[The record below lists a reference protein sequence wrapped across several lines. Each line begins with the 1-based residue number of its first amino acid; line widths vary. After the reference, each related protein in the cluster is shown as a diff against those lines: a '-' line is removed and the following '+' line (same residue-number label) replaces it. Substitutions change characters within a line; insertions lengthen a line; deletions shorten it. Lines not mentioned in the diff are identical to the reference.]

1 MILEEYLPPARP
13 APAEPRPQLVVL
25 SAQNPARLTAAAQQ
39 LLELARR
46 AAPDLSFDDAI
57 FTLQTGREA
66 FDQRLA
72 FVADDWARLAAQLEK
87 FLGSPSP
94 GDDFYVGNA
103 RAPGLHPAALLQ
115 DSAPERAFIRELFA
129 TGRWGKLAAFWVSGS
144 EIDWAEL
151 QANGAARRVPLPTY
165 PFAQVRCWFEASA
178 PDARPGAGA
187 SPAAGLHPLLDT
199 NLSTLHEVRF
209 GKVFRA
215 TEEVLRDHVVAGQSV
230 LPGVA
235 YLEMVRAAA
244 ARARERPV
252 TAVSNIVWMRPL
264 VVADTPVA
272 TFVSLVPQGERLDWE
287 IWTQPAGERIV
298 HARGRIAEDSPTG
311 DAPMQ
316 FDLAR
321 LTAQCTAT
329 FDRTTLYRDFAS
341 RGLQYG
347 PGLQTIT
354 QLWLGPGEALARLE
368 LPPGSGRTDDDWWP
382 SGLLDGALQTIAGLN
397 AGSQEG
403 GLLLPF
409 ALRRLRGQGRLPD
422 QCYALARPSAVANG
436 QAEVR
441 KFDVHLLDD
450 AGNLLLS
457 LEECAFRAIRT
468 DRPAPPGAPTPPP
481 IAAASPDPES
491 ALPPAALNRLL
502 HQLASRQIGWEE
514 ASRATRIEHLAPPT
528 ASRPRP

>member
-1 MILEEYLPPARP
+1 
-13 APAEPRPQLVVL
+13 
-25 SAQNPARLTAAAQQ
+25 
-39 LLELARR
+39 
-46 AAPDLSFDDAI
+46 
-57 FTLQTGREA
+57 
-66 FDQRLA
+66 
-72 FVADDWARLAAQLEK
+72 
-87 FLGSPSP
+87 
-94 GDDFYVGNA
+94 
-103 RAPGLHPAALLQ
+103 
-115 DSAPERAFIRELFA
+115 
-129 TGRWGKLAAFWVSGS
+129 
-144 EIDWAEL
+144 
-151 QANGAARRVPLPTY
+151 
-165 PFAQVRCWFEASA
+165 
-178 PDARPGAGA
+178 
-187 SPAAGLHPLLDT
+187 
-199 NLSTLHEVRF
+199 
-209 GKVFRA
+209 
-215 TEEVLRDHVVAGQSV
+215 
-230 LPGVA
+230 
-235 YLEMVRAAA
+235 
-244 ARARERPV
+244 
-252 TAVSNIVWMRPL
+252 
-264 VVADTPVA
+264 
-272 TFVSLVPQGERLDWE
+272 
-287 IWTQPAGERIV
+287 
-298 HARGRIAEDSPTG
+298 
-311 DAPMQ
+311 MQ

-368 LPPGSGRTDDDWWP
+368 LPPGSGRTEDDWWP
-382 SGLLDGALQTIAGLN
+382 PGLLDGALQTIAGLN

-436 QAEVR
+436 QADVR

-468 DRPAPPGAPTPPP
+468 DRPAPPGAPTPPTG
-481 IAAASPDPES
+481 AAPAPDPAAEP
-491 ALPPAALNRLL
+491 PPAALNRLL

>member
-1 MILEEYLPPARP
+1 
-13 APAEPRPQLVVL
+13 
-25 SAQNPARLTAAAQQ
+25 
-39 LLELARR
+39 
-46 AAPDLSFDDAI
+46 
-57 FTLQTGREA
+57 
-66 FDQRLA
+66 
-72 FVADDWARLAAQLEK
+72 
-87 FLGSPSP
+87 
-94 GDDFYVGNA
+94 
-103 RAPGLHPAALLQ
+103 
-115 DSAPERAFIRELFA
+115 
-129 TGRWGKLAAFWVSGS
+129 
-144 EIDWAEL
+144 
-151 QANGAARRVPLPTY
+151 VPLPTY

-178 PDARPGAGA
+178 PDARPGA
-187 SPAAGLHPLLDT
+187 SPSAALHPLLDT

-215 TEEVLRDHVVAGQSV
+215 SDDVLRDHVVAGQSV

-272 TFVSLVPQGERLDWE
+272 TFVSLVPHGERLDWE
-287 IWTQPAGERIV
+287 IWTQPAGDRIV